1 MQVDCR
7 TRKSGVK
14 EPRCFVMD
22 NHRLWVARV
31 LHRHEDAQVR
41 RFRVRTMD
49 RREFILVQDA
59 VSGEWQLGAVAAPQA
74 T

>member
-1 MQVDCR
+1 
-7 TRKSGVK
+7 
-14 EPRCFVMD
+14 MD